1 MTKIYATIRYKVHSC
16 LKTMVKVEPLNKQIT
31 AGGTGEQDNSNES
44 DEFVYSEEQRKQVLD
59 SIDMEIIR

>member
-1 MTKIYATIRYKVHSC
+1 
-16 LKTMVKVEPLNKQIT
+16 MVKVEPLNKQIT

-44 DEFVYSEEQRKQVLD
+44 DEFVYSEDQRKQVLD